1 MIEMMQDNDTNENG
15 PMGKGEAGCAAKAT
29 ESMQRPS
36 NLARVSSGT
45 LSAPK
50 SQLTIGQLERAL
62 LQRFPAAD
70 AEEWDRTGL
79 LIGDPAR
86 TVTGVACA
94 LDPTVAAIE
103 AAAAAGANV
112 LLTHHPAFL
121 TPPTSFKPGASVA
134 ENPGAGV
141 YRAIELGVALMNFHT
156 ALDVSHEAQA
166 MLPGMLGLTCH
177 GVVEPIAGDETKG
190 YGQLC
195 SLKGETLTLSQ
206 LAARCTSVFGRAPR
220 VWGNLS
226 RDMKRI
232 VTCTGAAG
240 PTVRKSYEAHADC
253 LIAGEVKYHDAL
265 DFSTAGLCIIELGHD
280 TSELPF
286 AGVLAG
292 AARDA
297 GVPADGVI
305 IVGQNDNWT
314 HPETMRL

>member
-1 MIEMMQDNDTNENG
+1 MQDNEANERNL
-15 PMGKGEAGCAAKAT
+15 MGKGESGGVPD
-29 ESMQRPS
+29 ESASPQRGASLVRIP
-36 NLARVSSGT
+36 SGT
-45 LSAPK
+45 LAAQQA
-50 SQLTIGQLERAL
+50 QLSIGQLERAL
-62 LQRFPAAD
+62 LERFPASD
-70 AEEWDRTGL
+70 AEDWDRTGL
-79 LIGDPAR
+79 LVGDPAR
-86 TVTGVACA
+86 LVSGVACA

-103 AAAAAGANV
+103 AAAGAGANV

-121 TPPTSFKPGASVA
+121 TPPTSFQPGASVA

-141 YRAIELGVALMNFHT
+141 FRAIELGVALMNFHT

-166 MLPGMLGLTCH
+166 MLPGMLGLTCR
-177 GVVEPIAGDETKG
+177 GVVEPIASDVTKG

-195 SLKGETLTLSQ
+195 SLEGETLTLAQ

-220 VWGNLS
+220 VWGNLF

-240 PTVRKSYEAHADC
+240 PTVRKSFEAHADC

-265 DFSTAGLCIIELGHD
+265 DFSAAGLCIIELGHD

-286 AGVLAG
+286 AGVLAA

-297 GVPADGVI
+297 GVPADGVV
-305 IVGQNDNWT
+305 IVGQNDNWAN
-314 HPETMRL
+314 PETMRL

>member
-1 MIEMMQDNDTNENG
+1 MQDNEANERNL
-15 PMGKGEAGCAAKAT
+15 MGKGESGGVPD
-29 ESMQRPS
+29 ESASPQRGASLVRIP
-36 NLARVSSGT
+36 SGT
-45 LSAPK
+45 LAAQQA
-50 SQLTIGQLERAL
+50 QLSIGQLERAL
-62 LQRFPAAD
+62 LERFPASD
-70 AEEWDRTGL
+70 AEDWDRTGL
-79 LIGDPAR
+79 LVGDPAR
-86 TVTGVACA
+86 SVSGVACA

-121 TPPTSFKPGASVA
+121 TPPTSFQPGASVA

-141 YRAIELGVALMNFHT
+141 FRAIELGVALMNFHT
-156 ALDVSHEAQA
+156 ALDVSHEAKA

-177 GVVEPIAGDETKG
+177 GVVEPIVSDATKG

-195 SLKGETLTLSQ
+195 SLEGETLTLAQ

-226 RDMKRI
+226 RDMNRV

-240 PTVRKSYEAHADC
+240 PTVRKSFEAHVDC

-265 DFSTAGLCIIELGHD
+265 DFSAAGLCIIELGHD

-286 AGVLAG
+286 AGVLAA

-297 GVPADGVI
+297 GVPADGVV
-305 IVGQNDNWT
+305 IVGQNDNWA